1 MTFSQ
6 LSVANPSVSPF
17 SVSADWFT
25 IAYNS
30 TIGADD
36 LAAEV

>member
-6 LSVANPSVSPF
+6 LPVTDLSVRPF

-25 IAYNS
+25 IAYNI

-36 LAAEV
+36 LAVEV